1 MENIDLETPY
11 LTLGSALMR
20 VARCWQREVNRT
32 LAAHGLSQTMVMPLI
47 VLHRGGGAVRQGVI
61 AEEIGVE
68 GPSLVRVIDQ
78 LERDDLISRVCDPTD
93 RRAKMVALTDAGK
106 QKAAEIEVLLAE
118 LRGEL
123 TANIPAENLNITLD
137 VMRALLDQLALRDK
151 GA

>member
-20 VARCWQREVNRT
+20 VARCWQSEVNRT

-47 VLHRGGGAVRQGVI
+47 VLHRSRGAVRQGVI
-61 AEEIGVE
+61 ADEIGVE

-78 LERDDLISRVCDPTD
+78 LERDGLISRVCDPTD

-106 QKAAEIEVLLAE
+106 DKASEIEVLLGA
-118 LRGEL
+118 LRGEI
-123 TANIPAENLNITLD
+123 TADIPTEKLNITLE
-137 VMRALLDQLALRDK
+137 VMRALLDQLAQRDK
-151 GA
+151 AE